1 MITKQE
7 HRWLSYARLA
17 WQLVKTDMTIYRGI
31 VVEQLINTAAWVVPT
46 ILVTAYA
53 LPLLGIA
60 KDFGTFIAV
69 ASIASVSL
77 FQAFA
82 AATAFVGDLEGNQT
96 ISFPLTLPMPSW
108 LVFVQRSVSY
118 VCKASIL
125 SIIVLPLGKF
135 ILLDKLSFAQF
146 SPIKFVIIFFAAH
159 IFSSFFSLLLVSM
172 VDSMS
177 QIMKVWLRFIF
188 PMWFFGCS
196 QYPWS
201 ILHQLSPKLAYACL
215 TNPFVYAMEG
225 IRAAVLGQEGSLSYW
240 PCVGMLLVFATLCG
254 VVATRRL
261 KKRLDFV

>member
-7 HRWLSYARLA
+7 HRWLSYARLV

-159 IFSSFFSLLLVSM
+159 IFSSFFS
-172 VDSMS
+172 
-177 QIMKVWLRFIF
+177 
-188 PMWFFGCS
+188 
-196 QYPWS
+196 
-201 ILHQLSPKLAYACL
+201 
-215 TNPFVYAMEG
+215 
-225 IRAAVLGQEGSLSYW
+225 
-240 PCVGMLLVFATLCG
+240 
-254 VVATRRL
+254 
-261 KKRLDFV
+261 